1 MPSGIPALRRIN
13 LNLLKGNIVNAQSIK
28 LAAAL
33 TLSALSFGAFAS
45 TYDGECTNQPQ
56 SKWMKTA
63 DVKAK
68 FQAQGY
74 SVGKVK
80 TGGSCYEVYAKDKDG
95 KKVELFVSPVDASVV
110 GQAGMK

>member
-1 MPSGIPALRRIN
+1 MPNGIPATRRLN
-13 LNLLKGNIVNAQSIK
+13 LDLLKGDIMNAYSTK

-33 TLSALSFGAFAS
+33 ALSALSFGAFAS

-56 SKWMKTA
+56 SRWMKTA
-63 DVKAK
+63 DVKAR
-68 FQAQGY
+68 FEARGY

-95 KKVELFVSPVDASVV
+95 KRVELFVNPVDASIV
-110 GQAGMK
+110 GQAGQK

>member
-1 MPSGIPALRRIN
+1 MNVP
-13 LNLLKGNIVNAQSIK
+13 SIK

-33 TLSALSFGAFAS
+33 ALSALSFGAFAS
-45 TYDGECTNQPQ
+45 TYNGECTNQPQ

-68 FQAQGY
+68 ISAQGY

-80 TGGSCYEVYAKDKDG
+80 TGGSCYEVYAKDKNG
-95 KKVELFVSPVDASVV
+95 KRVELFVNPVDASVV
-110 GQAGMK
+110 GRAGKE